1 MSSPNT
7 HNLGPHSNALDV
19 MRRISNATGGKK
31 SIFRG
36 ESKISPHPCSS
47 SLYRQLKKE
56 NATKGSIPIR
66 LKQRQN
72 KQIERIHR
80 YKEEGDNDLERLMAF
95 QHKGGKTNLIDFAG
109 DKLIALFFACF
120 WNDDEDGQII
130 VKRRDTF
137 PKTIEKLPLPDD
149 EVVLLKP
156 QKTLLRAKDQRAVL
170 IHTPVGFLPFETR
183 ESIVVKAEWKQ
194 EILEYLENE
203 HDILYE
209 TVFDDMQGA
218 VEEQIRE
225 DKRRVTTAAA
235 QSMTGLQVFAKPKD
249 NKNISTMEH
258 YVRLLKSPAKG
269 LYREL
274 LSEHAAILITHFTE
288 ELKQNPID
296 AVIYFNRALVHH
308 SKPDPNYGQAISDY
322 GRALKLNPSLAG
334 VYNNRGAAYTSKPNP
349 DYRLAMRD
357 YDRAIVINPNY
368 AGAYNNRGI
377 LYAEKP
383 QPDYDKAISDYT
395 HTIELDPNFAMAYY
409 NRGNAYAIKPSPD
422 YKRAIADYNRA
433 IKLKPDYAKA
443 YRNRSLTYK
452 RRPNPDHVQAAW
464 DHLRALE
471 LNPDLVQSDYDRE
484 HQQILDLAD
493 MINNPLLRCLK
504 PLLNFRV
511 KRSMKPTK
519 E

>member
-7 HNLGPHSNALDV
+7 HNQGPHSNALEV
-19 MRRISNATGGKK
+19 MRRISNATRGKK

-56 NATKGSIPIR
+56 NATKGSILNL

-72 KQIERIHR
+72 KLIERIRRHT
-80 YKEEGDNDLERLMAF
+80 EDGNSDLERLMAF
-95 QHKGGKTNLIDFAG
+95 QHRGGKTNLIDFAG

-130 VKRRDTF
+130 VKRRNTF
-137 PKTIEKLPLPDD
+137 PETIDELPDNK
-149 EVVLLKP
+149 VVLLKP
-156 QKTLLRAKDQRAVL
+156 QKALLRAKDQRAVL
-170 IHTPVGFLPFETR
+170 IHAPVGFLPFETE

-218 VEEQIRE
+218 VDEQNRE
-225 DKRRVTTAAA
+225 DEQRVAMKFQSTTRIR
-235 QSMTGLQVFAKPKD
+235 GFAKPKD
-249 NKNISTMEH
+249 NKNIPTMEH
-258 YVRLLKSPAKG
+258 YLRLLKGPVKG
-269 LYREL
+269 LYKEL

-322 GRALKLNPSLAG
+322 GRALELNPSLVG
-334 VYNNRGAAYTSKPNP
+334 VYNNRGAAYASKPSP
-349 DYRLAMRD
+349 DYKRAIAD
-357 YDRAIVINPNY
+357 YDRAIKLKPDY
-368 AGAYNNRGI
+368 AGAYSNRGI

-395 HTIELDPNFAMAYY
+395 HAIGLNPNFAMAYY

-422 YKRAIADYNRA
+422 YKRAIADYDRA

-443 YRNRSLTYK
+443 YLNRSLTYN
-452 RRPNPDHVQAAW
+452 RRPNPDFVQAAW
-464 DHLRALE
+464 DHCRALE
-471 LNPDLVQSDYDRE
+471 LNPDLVGSDYDSE
-484 HQQILDLAD
+484 NQQFLGLAASID
-493 MINNPLLRCLK
+493 YPLLRLLK

-519 E
+519 D